1 MSEKNNQDEAP
12 KLTRSLVDEAA
23 DKLKSLGPIPKE
35 QQEVSKIDAIK
46 LLRSQ
51 IKALQKKGY
60 SMEQV
65 AETLTECGIPITA
78 ATLSSYLNKTKKKTV
93 SKTKQGSTAEV
104 ARDKI
109 VPTSS
114 PSSRPQHGQS
124 QTRPSHHEQPSPRTG
139 SHQAIDSGTDTEKPS
154 NTTALPGTFQRK
166 ADIENI

>member
-46 LLRSQ
+46 LLRGQ

-65 AETLTECGIPITA
+65 AETLTEYGIPITA

-93 SKTKQGSTAEV
+93 SKTKQGSSAEV
-104 ARDKI
+104 ASDKI

-114 PSSRPQHGQS
+114 SPARLQHGQS
-124 QTRPSHHEQPSPRTG
+124 QTRSSNQEQPSPRTG

-154 NTTALPGTFQRK
+154 DDSESKGTFKLRP
-166 ADIENI
+166 DIRDI